1 MLLDP
6 DTFDLV
12 AGVEPLLQGNAELSP
27 ELFESLLET
36 HTPVCRDVAE
46 AHHELT
52 RLRARVA
59 EIAHLH
65 GLEFGA
71 AGTHPFSLFEL
82 QRITGRDR
90 YRSIV
95 EELQY
100 VARRELIFGLHVHV
114 GVSDPETA
122 ITVAR
127 GLALHLG
134 ELCALSASSP
144 FWRGEPTGLAST
156 RAQIFAGFPRA
167 GPPPPLRDWE
177 DFVSLV
183 GHLEATGCIEDYT
196 RIWWDVRPHPRLGTV
211 ETRMMDAVS
220 RLDDAVALAAYVQC
234 LVRHYSEIDP
244 PWRHPALVA
253 ENRWRAVRWGLD
265 AQLIDLGEDAPRRVP
280 VARLVR
286 RRLRALA
293 PLARELGC
301 EAELDEVRRILER
314 GNGAMRQLLVF
325 AANHDAADVARD
337 IAERTAG

>member
-6 DTFDLV
+6 DTYDLV
-12 AGVEPLLQGNAELSP
+12 DAVESLLEGNAELSP

-46 AHHELT
+46 AHYELR

-71 AGTHPFSLFEL
+71 AGTHPFSLFER

-90 YRSIV
+90 YRRIV

-114 GVSDPETA
+114 GVDDPETA

-134 ELCALSASSP
+134 ELCAMSASSP
-144 FWRGEPTGLAST
+144 FWRGEATGLAST
-156 RAQIFAGFPRA
+156 RAQIFVGFPRS

-177 DFVSLV
+177 DYVSLV
-183 GHLEATGCIEDYT
+183 GRLEATGCIEDYT
-196 RIWWDVRPHPRLGTV
+196 HIWWDVRPHPRLGTV
-211 ETRMMDAVS
+211 ETRVMDAVS
-220 RLDDAVALAAYVQC
+220 RLDDAVALAAYVLC
-234 LVRHYSEIDP
+234 LVRHYSENEP
-244 PWRHPALVA
+244 ASPHPALIA
-253 ENRWRAVRWGLD
+253 ENRWRGVRWGLD
-265 AQLIDLGEDAPRRVP
+265 AELIDLGEGAPRRVP

-286 RRLRALA
+286 RRLRTLA

-301 EAELDEVRRILER
+301 EAELDEVRRILEQ

-325 AANHDAADVARD
+325 SANHDAADVARD

>member
-1 MLLDP
+1 M
-6 DTFDLV
+6 
-12 AGVEPLLQGNAELSP
+12 
-27 ELFESLLET
+27 
-36 HTPVCRDVAE
+36 
-46 AHHELT
+46 
-52 RLRARVA
+52 
-59 EIAHLH
+59 
-65 GLEFGA
+65 
-71 AGTHPFSLFEL
+71 
-82 QRITGRDR
+82 
-90 YRSIV
+90 
-95 EELQY
+95 
-100 VARRELIFGLHVHV
+100 ARRELIFGLHVHV